1 MQVIPAIDLIGGRC
15 VRLMQGDFEKETVYS
30 DDPERVARQWAAQG
44 AERIHVVDLDG
55 ARTGAPVNIDV
66 VGRIVAAV
74 DVPVQLG
81 GGIRSVEI
89 AREALNAGVDRVMV
103 GTAALDGGVISD
115 MLKVLGAEGLLVS
128 VDTRDGEVVVSG
140 WTQDGGISVSDLV
153 ANMERL
159 GVQRVMYTD
168 VTRDG
173 TLTEP
178 NYGAVQELVDQ
189 TNVAVIAAGGI
200 ASVNHLVSL
209 AALGV
214 EGAVVGR
221 ALYTGDVDLA
231 EAIASTG
238 SSTLR

>member
-15 VRLMQGDFEKETVYS
+15 VRLMQGDFSKETVYS
-30 DDPERVARQWAAQG
+30 DDPVRVARQWAAQG

-55 ARTGAPVNIDV
+55 ARTGIPVNMEV

-74 DVPVQLG
+74 EVPVQLG
-81 GGIRSVEI
+81 GGIRTVDF
-89 AREALNAGVDRVMV
+89 AREALHAGVERVMV

-115 MLKVLGAEGLLVS
+115 MLEALGPEGLLVS
-128 VDTRDGEVVVSG
+128 VDARDGKVVVSG
-140 WTQDGGISVSDLV
+140 WTRDGGTSVSDLV
-153 ANMERL
+153 ASMEHL
-159 GVQRVMYTD
+159 GVRRVMYTD

-178 NYGAVQELVDQ
+178 NYEAVSRLVGQ

-200 ASVNHLVSL
+200 ASVDHLVRL
-209 AALGV
+209 EQLGLD
-214 EGAVVGR
+214 GAVVGR

-238 SSTLR
+238 SPAL

>member
-30 DDPERVARQWAAQG
+30 DDPEHVAREWAGQG
-44 AERIHVVDLDG
+44 AGRIHVVDLDG
-55 ARTGAPVNIDV
+55 ARTGVPVNMDV

-81 GGIRSVEI
+81 GGIRTVDV
-89 AREALNAGVDRVMV
+89 AREAMSLGVDRVMV

-115 MLKVLGAEGLLVS
+115 MLESLGPEGLLVS
-128 VDTRDGEVVVSG
+128 VDARDGEVVVSG
-140 WTQDGGISVSDLV
+140 WTQDGGTSVGAFV
-153 ANMERL
+153 AETERL
-159 GVQRVMYTD
+159 GVRRVMYTD

-178 NYGAVQELVDQ
+178 NYGAVRELVDQ
-189 TNVAVIAAGGI
+189 TDVAVIAAGGI
-200 ASVNHLVSL
+200 ASVEHLVSL

-221 ALYTGDVDLA
+221 ALYTGDIDLA

-238 SSTLR
+238 SSTL

>member
-115 MLKVLGAEGLLVS
+115 MLKALGAEGLLVS